1 MHVTLIKPRLSG
13 NRHEFYITF
22 LSIEPLSIA
31 TVAGLI
37 PDDID
42 LSFYDDRFE
51 DIPFDK
57 PTDLVGITVDAY
69 SAKRAYAISAE
80 YRKRGV
86 SVMLGG
92 FHPTLMPEEA
102 EEHSDVVVLGEA
114 ENIMEELIDDF
125 RNNRLKKRY
134 QSSKP
139 ACLERINPRREIFQ
153 GKPYL
158 HLHAVEFGRGC
169 KYRCSFCCIHQF
181 YKGAWRC
188 RDIESF
194 VKEVEGLHHKIIMF
208 ADDNLATGLRKVKQ
222 LLRALISLRIKWIS
236 QASMDVAK
244 DDELLSLM
252 RDSGCIGLLIGL
264 ESLDDKNLTAM
275 NKNAR
280 KGQYAEGIKKIQ
292 YYGISINGSFIWGLD
307 EDTKESLMEQ
317 LDFAI
322 KQRFIFSG
330 FNQLM
335 PYPGTPLYDRLQAEG
350 RLLYD
355 KWWLDQEDYF
365 GSPAIRPKN
374 FTPDELALIRFE
386 ARRKFYSI
394 PSIIYRVLGSRIHL
408 RSLSQI
414 IFYLFNSYRLGRGR
428 YTEEKKA
435 LPSQLC
441 SRNISPVEAQSS
453 SY

>member
-1 MHVTLIKPRLSG
+1 
-13 NRHEFYITF
+13 
-22 LSIEPLSIA
+22 
-31 TVAGLI
+31 
-37 PDDID
+37 
-42 LSFYDDRFE
+42 
-51 DIPFDK
+51 
-57 PTDLVGITVDAY
+57 
-69 SAKRAYAISAE
+69 
-80 YRKRGV
+80 
-86 SVMLGG
+86 
-92 FHPTLMPEEA
+92 
-102 EEHSDVVVLGEA
+102 
-114 ENIMEELIDDF
+114 
-125 RNNRLKKRY
+125 
-134 QSSKP
+134 
-139 ACLERINPRREIFQ
+139 
-153 GKPYL
+153 
-158 HLHAVEFGRGC
+158 
-169 KYRCSFCCIHQF
+169 
-181 YKGAWRC
+181 
-188 RDIESF
+188 
-194 VKEVEGLHHKIIMF
+194 
-208 ADDNLATGLRKVKQ
+208 
-222 LLRALISLRIKWIS
+222 
-236 QASMDVAK
+236 MDVAK

-280 KGQYAEGIKKIQ
+280 KGQYAESIKKIQ
-292 YYGISINGSFIWGLD
+292 SYGISINGSFIWGLD

-428 YTEEKKA
+428 YTKEKKA

-441 SRNISPVEAQSS
+441 SRNICPVEAQSS